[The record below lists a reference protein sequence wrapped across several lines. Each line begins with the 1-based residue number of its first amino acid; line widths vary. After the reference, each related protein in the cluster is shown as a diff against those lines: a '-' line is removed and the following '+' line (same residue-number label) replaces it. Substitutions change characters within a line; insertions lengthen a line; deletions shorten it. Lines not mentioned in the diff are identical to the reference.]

1 MGRYSYTQPSMSE
14 DYYVDSSECGYSSTE
29 ELIRQDQ
36 EELSRREQEELNRR
50 EQEELNRSEP
60 PQYPP
65 QYPPQPEV
73 EFGFPHICYCGGVPK
88 LAMAKT
94 LNNGGRLYY
103 TCDQA
108 DDGECHVW
116 KWWDVAVMEE
126 MRARDRHV
134 LQLSEKV
141 DNLTLFSDFETE
153 QKLVR
158 LENLVC
164 ELGNKRSSYFN
175 GFELLVGLLII
186 VLVFLGVVICFK

>member
-1 MGRYSYTQPSMSE
+1 MCLFQEMGRYSYSQPSLAE
-14 DYYVDSSECGYSSTE
+14 VYCGDSSDYGYSSTE
-29 ELIRQDQ
+29 ELIRRDQ
-36 EELSRREQEELNRR
+36 EELIRRDQE
-50 EQEELNRSEP
+50 
-60 PQYPP
+60 PP

-73 EFGFPHICYCGGVPK
+73 EFGFPQTCYCGGAPK
-88 LAMAKT
+88 LATSKT
-94 LNNGGRLYY
+94 LNDRGRLYF

-116 KWWDVAVMEE
+116 KWWDVAMMEE

-164 ELGNKRSSYFN
+164 ELGKKRSSYLI
-175 GFELLVGLLII
+175 GFELFVGLLIT